1 MTVRTLPVPRTA
13 AADKLPADD
22 ALHAVIYLEFLYGFG
37 VGPSIDLGAPLTYAK
52 APAATG
58 SVFRQDFE
66 HGLAVANLGD
76 ETSEIVL
83 DHPYY
88 DLDNMLRSTVIL
100 PAHTAEVL
108 LTDPAA

>member
-1 MTVRTLPVPRTA
+1 MTIQTLPAPRTA

-22 ALHAVIYLEFLYGFG
+22 ALHAVIYMEFLYGFG
-37 VGPSIDLGAPLTYAK
+37 VGPSIDLGAPLHYGK
-52 APAATG
+52 ARAAAG
-58 SVFRQDFE
+58 SVYRQEFE

-76 ETSEIVL
+76 EPSELVL

-88 DLDNMLRSTVIL
+88 DLDNMLRTRVIL

-108 LTDPAA
+108 LSEPAA